1 VGGTDDERQP
11 VACDRLLNKVIGVD
25 TAFHEAEVGGAV
37 LNGPC
42 HFGRVAGDEID
53 RDARVRPAKAD
64 QPRRQPIARDGLA
77 RINCEGATLKA
88 GDLRQGELRPGACQ
102 DGARLV
108 AEAFSMSLSRS
119 LSSRPRSPC

>member
-1 VGGTDDERQP
+1 M
-11 VACDRLLNKVIGVD
+11 
-25 TAFHEAEVGGAV
+25 AE
-37 LNGPC
+37 
-42 HFGRVAGDEID
+42 
-53 RDARVRPAKAD
+53 RPAAEEHTIGLF
-64 QPRRQPIARDGLA
+64 RPIDLRWSWSALDGDPSCESTAR
-77 RINCEGATLKA
+77 EA